1 MEIKKFKPVDHYVRC
16 TIYGA
21 SGVGKTVFGGT
32 APNPIFASSEAWL
45 LSIVSTLWYSPD
57 YVDIKTVKDLQD
69 LYKFLKEWKHEY
81 KTLVIDSLTEIN
93 EIIKEWIEKKVWRWM
108 QRNDRGELA
117 KQIKG
122 IIRAMKDLPIHI
134 IVICQAKETV
144 DDDWKVIHVK
154 PMLNGKNA
162 DEVAYL
168 MDIVGYMYI
177 NNKGER
183 IITTA
188 PNDKLVSK
196 DRTGKLVNLWPL
208 VALDFKQWIEAV
220 QELQIPVV
228 HNYSIS
234 WKSGKK
240 EDAPALIDPKD
251 KETAGKMFV
260 KFTKEAYPWQDAK
273 TAFAE
278 LVHTEFEWKKID
290 QLTEA
295 EWKQLV
301 EHIKALVEMFESM
314 KSANNTDLQKSE

>member
-1 MEIKKFKPVDHYVRC
+1 
-16 TIYGA
+16 
-21 SGVGKTVFGGT
+21 
-32 APNPIFASSEAWL
+32 
-45 LSIVSTLWYSPD
+45 
-57 YVDIKTVKDLQD
+57 VKDLQD

-168 MDIVGYMYI
+168 MDIVWYMYI
-177 NNKGER
+177 NSQGIR
-183 IITTA
+183 VITTA

-196 DRTGKLVNLWPL
+196 DRTGKLANLWPL

-228 HNYSIS
+228 QKIS
-234 WKSGKK
+234 LKNWKVS
-240 EDAPALIDPKD
+240 DAPQQKTEKNIEDVVQQTVQENSKILLAD
-251 KETAGKMFV
+251 KETAGKTFV
-260 KFTKEAYPWQDAK
+260 TFTKKAYPWQDPK
-273 TAFAE
+273 QAFAE
-278 LVHTEFEWKKID
+278 LVATEFEWKKID
-290 QLTEA
+290 ELTEA
-295 EWKQLV
+295 EGKKLV
-301 EHIKALVEMFESM
+301 EHIQALIEMFEAM
-314 KSANNTDLQKSE
+314 QVANK